1 MMLRKEEFDVLD
13 ELRKTGPLPLELEER
28 YQKLRRQEF
37 FQAGLVCDRYLP
49 SLPSRLENT
58 DMTVSDWLKTK
69 WASADKTVRHSLR
82 LLADALNIPL
92 PLRRTH
98 SISASTAKDSSPAR
112 RTESTRH
119 PNDEEPAPAGS
130 LPDIPAEFRVDG
142 RQWHD
147 DDADGWQP
155 SESLTDALHDALHP
169 EERGWF

>member
-1 MMLRKEEFDVLD
+1 MLRRDEFVLLD
-13 ELRKTGPLPLELEER
+13 KLRVSGPLPLELEQR
-28 YQKLRRQEF
+28 HQQLRRQEF

-58 DMTVSDWLKTK
+58 DMTVSDWLRHK

-92 PLRRTH
+92 PLRRTQ
-98 SISASTAKDSSPAR
+98 AVAAKDPADTR

-119 PNDEEPAPAGS
+119 PNDEESAPAGS
-130 LPDIPAEFRVDG
+130 LPEIPAEFRVDG

-147 DDADGWQP
+147 DDADGWEP
-155 SESLTDALHDALHP
+155 CTSLHDALHDALYP
-169 EERGWF
+169 EDRGWS